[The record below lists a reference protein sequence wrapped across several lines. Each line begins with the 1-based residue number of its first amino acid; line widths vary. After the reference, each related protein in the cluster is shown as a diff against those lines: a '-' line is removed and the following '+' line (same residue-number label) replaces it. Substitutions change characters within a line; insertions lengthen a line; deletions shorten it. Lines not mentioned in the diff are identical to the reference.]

1 MLAMASVIVI
11 SNILVQFPLGQWL
24 TYGALTYPLAFL
36 ITDLVTKNYGV
47 KTAKQVIFVGLAVGI
62 LVSVLASMFAVTT
75 LRIALASAV
84 AYFVAQVL
92 DVKVFLRLQQQKL
105 PWWQLPVISSAVGSV
120 VDTFIFF
127 SVAFS
132 ATTYFYLVDGNMWA
146 QEIIPLL
153 GVGRKFPLWVSLATA
168 DLAVKFLM
176 VLFLLVPYRFLTLQ
190 KPGR

>member
-24 TYGALTYPLAFL
+24 TYGALIYPLAFL
-36 ITDLVTKNYGV
+36 ITDLVIRNYGL
-47 KTAKQVIFVGLAVGI
+47 KAAKQVILVGLITGI
-62 LVSVLASMFAVTT
+62 LASVLASVFAVTT
-75 LRIALASAV
+75 LRIAIASAV

-105 PWWQLPVISSAVGSV
+105 SWWQMPVMSSAVGSV

-127 SVAFS
+127 SIAFS
-132 ATTYFYLVDGNMWA
+132 FTTYSIMSDSNQWA
-146 QEIIPLL
+146 QETVSLL
-153 GVGRKFPLWVSLATA
+153 GVGREFPLWVSLATA

-176 VLFLLVPYRFLTLQ
+176 VLFLLLPYRYLT
-190 KPGR
+190 KKRAK